1 MKPGMGAAAVFAVI
15 KKAAAGF
22 WQSFKHYYSFP
33 GRKLQHTGGET
44 AVNGLKCFF
53 YLENCWSIISSI

>member
-33 GRKLQHTGGET
+33 DGKIKHTGTGNRPKR
-44 AVNGLKCFF
+44 AKSFF